1 MSDFGYHTKFIS
13 KGEYG
18 QFSKVEE
25 EFEELKDAWLNRES
39 SVLSVCELSD
49 LYGAMEAF
57 AEKTLHMPMSEVIK
71 FSELTKEVYQ
81 NRPQK

>member
-1 MSDFGYHTKFIS
+1 MSDFGYHTIFIE

-18 QFSKVEE
+18 EFSKVKE
-25 EFEELKDAWLNRES
+25 EFDELKDAFENRKS
-39 SVLSVCELSD
+39 NVLAICELSD

-57 AEKTLHMPMSEVIK
+57 AEKTLHISMSEVVK
-71 FSELTKEVYQ
+71 FAELTKEVYK

>member
-1 MSDFGYHTKFIS
+1 MSDFGYHTQFIP

-18 QFSKVEE
+18 EFSKVEE

-57 AEKTLHMPMSEVIK
+57 AEKTLHMSMSEVIK

>member
-1 MSDFGYHTKFIS
+1 MSDFGYHTIFIE

-18 QFSKVEE
+18 KFSKVKE
-25 EFEELKDAWLNRES
+25 EFDELKDAFENRES
-39 SVLSVCELSD
+39 NVLTICELSD

-57 AEKTLHMPMSEVIK
+57 AEQTLHIPMSEVVK
-71 FSELTKEVYQ
+71 FAELTKEVYQ

>member
-1 MSDFGYHTKFIS
+1 MSDFGYHTQFIP

-18 QFSKVEE
+18 EFSKVEE

-57 AEKTLHMPMSEVIK
+57 AEITLHMPMSEVIK